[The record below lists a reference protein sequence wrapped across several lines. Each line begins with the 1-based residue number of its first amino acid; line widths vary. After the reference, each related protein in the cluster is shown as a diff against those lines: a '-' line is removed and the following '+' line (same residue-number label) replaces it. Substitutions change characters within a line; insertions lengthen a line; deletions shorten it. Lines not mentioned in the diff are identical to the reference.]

1 MAMRT
6 KAALAGLVLLLA
18 VFPGFTQV
26 PERGYSSTEGPG
38 PFGEGYLDEPLV
50 ATVLAHAD
58 NELPDDMFVE
68 IDGFSVKRSNYFGV
82 VIVDRTYFYCLAPH
96 FCSCPVCR
104 GEHDLSAVEMIYID
118 DSSDFPVLVYVLED
132 ELITPSAPGASN
144 LIAP

>member
-1 MAMRT
+1 MRA
-6 KAALAGLVLLLA
+6 KVALIVLVLRLA
-18 VFPGFTQV
+18 VFPGSTHL
-26 PERGYSSTEGPG
+26 PERIFALAEDPS
-38 PFGEGYLDEPLV
+38 PFGGGYLDELLV
-50 ATVLAHAD
+50 TVVLEHAD
-58 NELPDDMFVE
+58 NELAGDPFNEV
-68 IDGFSVKRSNYFGV
+68 DGLFVKRSNYSG
-82 VIVDRTYFYCLAPH
+82 IVLGDRTHYYCLAPH